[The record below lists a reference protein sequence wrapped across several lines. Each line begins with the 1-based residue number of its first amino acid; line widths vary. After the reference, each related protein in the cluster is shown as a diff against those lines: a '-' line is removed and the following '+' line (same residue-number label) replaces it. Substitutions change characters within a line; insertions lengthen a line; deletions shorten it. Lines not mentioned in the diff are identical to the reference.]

1 MKQSILVAA
10 LSAFLLSLT
19 TTANAQIFYSCG
31 SCQSYYQ
38 RPRLFPRLFN
48 CGACMTTGS
57 RLSCGY
63 QPMTTTSPC
72 SSCHTNS
79 SRSTNS
85 CSVEEEAPTYT
96 APNCADGSCEYVPT
110 ENGNVEIETYKTRRT
125 LLDRLNA
132 ARERFGLP
140 SLVLDQS
147 LESGASIQASIC
159 SRSGRLV
166 HAYGVAEILAQ
177 NSSDFDGA
185 VNQWLNS
192 PAHRSLLLSAGFRRC
207 GIGLVRDGYGRSW
220 YAVQFR

>member
-19 TTANAQIFYSCG
+19 TTANAQIFYSCS
-31 SCQSYYQ
+31 SCQAYAQ
-38 RPRLFPRLFN
+38 RPRLFPRLFWN
-48 CGACMTTGS
+48 CYPSGNFSTTHSACGACATRSASST
-57 RLSCGY
+57 
-63 QPMTTTSPC
+63 C
-72 SSCHTNS
+72 SGG
-79 SRSTNS
+79 S
-85 CSVEEEAPTYT
+85 CSVQTETEPSCDS
-96 APNCADGSCEYVPT
+96 CAGGSCEYIPT
-110 ENGNVEIETYKTRRT
+110 ENGNVEVEKYTASRT

-132 ARERFGLP
+132 ARDRFGLP
-140 SLVLDQS
+140 SLVLDQT

-192 PAHRSLLLSAGFRRC
+192 PAHRSLLLSGGFRRC
-207 GIGLVRDGYGRSW
+207 GIGLVRDAYGRSW

>member
-19 TTANAQIFYSCG
+19 TTANAQIFYTCG
-31 SCQSYYQ
+31 PCQACAQ
-38 RPRLFPRLFN
+38 RPRLFPRLVWNYYSAGNFSTTRSN
-48 CGACMTTGS
+48 CGACATRSASQT
-57 RLSCGY
+57 
-63 QPMTTTSPC
+63 C
-72 SSCHTNS
+72 SDG
-79 SRSTNS
+79 S
-85 CSVEEEAPTYT
+85 CSVHTETEPSCDGCEG
-96 APNCADGSCEYVPT
+96 GSCEYVPT
-110 ENGNVEIETYKTRRT
+110 ESGNVEVEKYTARRT

-132 ARERFGLP
+132 ARERFGLH

-147 LESGASIQASIC
+147 LESGASVQASIC

-192 PAHRSLLLSAGFRRC
+192 PAHRSLLLSGGFRRC